1 MTDVSVGRPEDA
13 EATRLWELMKTGRPD
28 WPEYFMGI
36 TEAVA
41 VRADCT
47 RRRASALVVKD
58 NRIISSGYNGAPA
71 GQPGCLAG
79 ACPRGQL
86 SQEELAAYSSYDSGP
101 GRCVAVHAEA
111 NALLYADRNGTEGAT
126 LYTWSSVARGEPCM
140 GCWRLIM
147 GAGIKVVVFQVDSD
161 LMYVGEE
168 HYAKILHDGGVKWGR
183 LA

>member
-1 MTDVSVGRPEDA
+1 MTDHDVRIPSPNAGFPYVQPKDGRP
-13 EATRLWELMKTGRPD
+13 G
-28 WPEYFMGI
+28 WPHYFMGI
-36 TEAVA
+36 TERVA
-41 VRADCT
+41 DRADCT

-79 ACPRGQL
+79 HCPRGQL

-147 GAGIKVVVFQVDSD
+147 GAGISNVVFQVGPD
-161 LMYVGEE
+161 LMEVYE
-168 HYAKILHDGGVKWGR
+168 HDYAAILRDGGVKWGL